1 MEVFMN
7 TIFTILGFIALGYVG
22 IEVATAIYIYRNRR
36 TLLPRFFAVL
46 RTGLGV
52 SDVNM
57 SLRNHDA
64 RAAERFDKIDRRL
77 NYLCNHTKFEREQL
91 RKLGILEYPTPTAP
105 RSVNPELTQINPF
118 VRR

>member
-7 TIFTILGFIALGYVG
+7 TFLTFLGLVIVG
-22 IEVATAIYIYRNRR
+22 TELTTAVYIYLNRR
-36 TLLPRFFAVL
+36 TLVPRFFAVL

-91 RKLGILEYPTPTAP
+91 RKLGILEYPAPTAP